1 MWSTGTAMETLSP
14 GLFRATMARRKNPSL
29 EFTVG
34 ELIQPWHLIVI
45 FFFLLP
51 IFMLVTVL
59 PYWMIFKKAG
69 FSPALSLLMIVPGVN
84 FVVLF
89 VVAFTDW
96 KVVPAPTAYY
106 PPQMQPPP
114 QA

>member
-1 MWSTGTAMETLSP
+1 
-14 GLFRATMARRKNPSL
+14 MARLKNPPL

-34 ELIQPWHLIVI
+34 ELLQPWHLLVL
-45 FFFLLP
+45 FFVFLPVLL
-51 IFMLVTVL
+51 LVAVL

-69 FSPALSLLMIVPGVN
+69 FSPALSLLMIVPVVSL
-84 FVVLF
+84 VVLF

-106 PPQMQPPP
+106 PPQMTPPP